1 MKDIMLNELLCLKE
15 DEIENA
21 KMVLSIY
28 DKNNDKSYFI
38 DEWRKTG
45 KVEYSYW
52 SHFGDSVKNQR
63 NFKVGQRVFGFVRME
78 EDKYLLVTVGD
89 ILEVPDKHG
98 FCKYKNVVDY
108 EGFIGRLVIG
118 FHKGNTRG
126 RYSFNLKTYIN
137 KVKVLEILPKEY
149 KSIEFRGLNN
159 VHLTYSELKHILR
172 NEKNSDYRSALST
185 IKGVYCLT
193 DTKEG
198 KLYIGSAYGENGIA
212 QRWKNYLDTK
222 TGGNKSL
229 IELYK
234 SKGEDYFQNNFT
246 FTLIEFFDMHTEKKK
261 IIEREQYWKKAFST
275 RESGYNNN

>member
-1 MKDIMLNELLCLKE
+1 MLNELLCLKE

-28 DKNNDKSYFI
+28 DKKNDKSYFI

-45 KVEYSYW
+45 EVKYSYW

-118 FHKGNTRG
+118 LHKGNAFS
-126 RYSFNLKTYIN
+126 RYVFNLITYIN
-137 KVKVLEILPKEY
+137 ESKVLEILPKEY
-149 KSIEFRGLNN
+149 KSLEFRGFDN
-159 VHLTYSELKHILR
+159 VHLTYSELKLILC
-172 NEKNSDYRSALST
+172 NEKYSDYRNFLSK

-212 QRWKNYLDTK
+212 QRWNNYLK
-222 TGGNKSL
+222 NNTGGNKSL
-229 IELYK
+229 IKLYK
-234 SKGEDYFQNNFT
+234 SKGEDYFQDNFT
-246 FTLIEFFDMHTEKKK
+246 FTLIEFFGIHTETKK